1 MKNRYKYKLL
11 DYFIMDEKSLAQ
23 RKKFVKDCE
32 KFLKKESEREIRG
45 GWARRAQAGKRASEP
60 RLV

>member
-32 KFLKKESEREIRG
+32 KFLKKESER
-45 GWARRAQAGKRASEP
+45 ADKRASEK
-60 RLV
+60 

>member
-32 KFLKKESEREIRG
+32 KFLKKESER
-45 GWARRAQAGKRASEP
+45 ADKRASQRASEK
-60 RLV
+60 

>member
-23 RKKFVKDCE
+23 RNKFVKDCE
-32 KFLKKESEREIRG
+32 KVLKKESERADE
-45 GWARRAQAGKRASEP
+45 RASQRASEK
-60 RLV
+60 